1 MAKGRA
7 SFQKRE
13 RQRQKTEKAATKRE
27 NRAQREPAMGDGVR
41 VATREDLDGYGLA
54 VAPEGEEAAGL
65 AAAGADP
72 TLRGRS

>member
-13 RQRQKTEKAATKRE
+13 RERQRIEKATSKRE
-27 NRAQREPAMGDGVR
+27 NRAQRETPTGDTAR

-54 VAPEGEEAAGL
+54 VEPSGDDDAE
-65 AAAGADP
+65 
-72 TLRGRS
+72 RS